1 MPWPLFDILL
11 ALPVFALVLFRL
23 SGLVLTAPM
32 LASPVIPVR
41 IRAAVA
47 FTLAAMVFPMVRV
60 QAPANLTLATAVVG
74 GVGEVMIGA
83 AIGLSLSILLLVG
96 EVAGSMIGQQAGLS
110 LGEVID
116 PLHNEQASV
125 VGQVYTIV
133 LTIVFLL
140 AGGHRAAIA
149 AVLDTFKA
157 IPLLSYNADD
167 SIVVLLVE
175 MLTAAFIV
183 GLRVAGP
190 AMIALFLTAI
200 ALAVVSR
207 AMPALNILSVGFTV
221 KVMVA
226 VAVIWLTLGLC
237 QDILVD
243 AVWDGLDTVRAAFG
257 LEPSAAGLIR

>member
-1 MPWPLFDILL
+1 MPWSLFDILL
-11 ALPVFALVLFRL
+11 ALPAFALVLFRL

-32 LASPVIPVR
+32 LNSPVIPIR
-41 IRAAVA
+41 IRAAIA
-47 FTLAAMVFPMVRV
+47 FTLAAMVFPILRV
-60 QAPANLTLATAVVG
+60 QVPANLSLSAALVG
-74 GVGEVMIGA
+74 VVGEVMIGA
-83 AIGLSLSILLLVG
+83 AIGLSLAILLLAG

-110 LGEVID
+110 LGEVVD

-125 VGQVYTIV
+125 VGQVFTVV

-157 IPLLSYNADD
+157 IPLLSFQSND

-175 MLTAAFIV
+175 TLTAAFVV
-183 GLRVAGP
+183 GIRMAGP

-200 ALAVVSR
+200 ALAVISR
-207 AMPALNILSVGFTV
+207 AMPALNILTVGFTV

-226 VAVIWLTLGLC
+226 IAAIWMTIGLC
-237 QDILVD
+237 QDVLVD
-243 AVWDGLDTVRAAFG
+243 AIWDGLGMVRAAFG
-257 LEPSAAGLIR
+257 LEPTPAGLIR